1 MSSLTTN
8 EYLQHFT
15 SFRED
20 CEKHLNK
27 LRSGNIPRFLLN
39 NYKSGAFE
47 FFNELNSHTES
58 IIKLLEIFREAPK
71 SLSKQDKQE
80 WLSQVVFCYKE
91 LQE

>member
-1 MSSLTTN
+1 MSNLTTT

-27 LRSGNIPRFLLN
+27 LRSGNIPSFFLN

-47 FFNELNSHTES
+47 FFNDLNAHTES
-58 IIKLLEIFREAPK
+58 IIELLEIFKEATK
-71 SLSKQDKQE
+71 SLSKQDTLD
-80 WLSQVVFCYKE
+80 WLSQVVFCCKE
-91 LQE
+91 F